1 MTEDL
6 LARRFDPPALTI
18 DRYPWSYSLV
28 DDELV
33 DISWRGVRL
42 LSGVRIVVRDRDWQ
56 TVPTQVRSTR
66 VTGNDANLNLTAD
79 IEAIGFGIE
88 FTIELRVGVSPE
100 SLTAEFTGTADA
112 QFMSNRIGFVV
123 LHPRRAQ
130 GEPVTVEHPDG
141 GTTRSAFPELISP
154 HQPFMEVSGLRWQVD
169 GIEAHLAFE
178 GDTFETEDQRNW
190 TDASFKTYSRPLEL
204 PFPFAVEK
212 EDVFSQRLVLTA
224 NPPVDIKRPRPSDPT
239 DRVVIDAI
247 SNRHVPEIT
256 SMGWGNGLEASLVE
270 LDLSQPRWE
279 ASLNEAL
286 RQTEGLKLDLRLVA
300 EEPDSASRAID
311 RLEGVATLSRIAMF
325 DKSSHMTELEHW
337 QWLGEQRGR
346 LEPSVALIAGTRAH
360 FTELNRSHGRLSD
373 VLRAADGITFSL
385 TPQMHSTEVRHIVS
399 SLQAQEDV
407 AASANEIV
415 GFKPIHVGPITL
427 GTRFNAV
434 ATTSQGRDVQAGSD
448 PLTRT
453 PFAAAWMI
461 GSISALSRDG
471 VASLS
476 YFRIDELSGTAAARL
491 LTELT
496 RLRGLP
502 ILNASVSLPDDLA
515 VLPVNTEGGAV
526 VFVANLSRYARNI
539 EIESPAEERRGV
551 ELEPW
556 SHQRIDFR
564 PAVS

>member
-6 LARRFDPPALTI
+6 PARRLDPPALAI
-18 DRYPWSYSLV
+18 DRYPWSCSLV

-66 VTGNDANLNLTAD
+66 VTENDANLNLTAD
-79 IEAIGFGIE
+79 IKAIGFGIE
-88 FTIELRVGVSPE
+88 FSMELRVGVSPE
-100 SLTAEFTGTADA
+100 SLTADFTGTADA
-112 QFMSNRIGFVV
+112 PFMSNRIGFVV

-130 GEPVTVEHPDG
+130 GELVTVEHPHG
-141 GTTRSAFPELISP
+141 GATRSAFPELISP

-169 GIEAHLAFE
+169 GIEAHLALE

-204 PFPFAVEK
+204 PFPFAVDK

-224 NPPVDIKRPRPSDPT
+224 NSPVDIKRSRRSDPT

-247 SNRHVPEIT
+247 SSRHVPEIT
-256 SMGWGNGLEASLVE
+256 SMGWGDGLGASLVE
-270 LDLSQPRWE
+270 LDVSQPSWE
-279 ASLNEAL
+279 ASLDDAL

-311 RLEGVATLSRIAMF
+311 RLEGVATLSRIAIF

-337 QWLGEQRGR
+337 RWLVEQRGR
-346 LEPSVALIAGTRAH
+346 LERSVRLIAGTRAH
-360 FTELNRSHGRLSD
+360 FTELNRSHEALSD
-373 VLRAADGITFSL
+373 VLRAADGVTFSL
-385 TPQMHSTEVRHIVS
+385 TPQMHATEVRHIVS

-407 AASANEIV
+407 AASAKEIV

-427 GTRFNAV
+427 ETRFNAV
-434 ATTSQGRDVQAGSD
+434 ATTSRGGEVQAGSD

-453 PFAAAWMI
+453 SFAAAWMI
-461 GSISALSRDG
+461 GSIAALSRDG

-491 LTELT
+491 LAELT

-502 ILNASVSLPDDLA
+502 ILDASIRGTEDLA
-515 VLPVNTEGGAV
+515 VLPVGSTGGIM
-526 VFVANLSRYARNI
+526 VFLANLSRSARRV
-539 EIESPAEERRGV
+539 EVECLGEEHRDV
-551 ELEPW
+551 DLAPW
-556 SHQRIDFR
+556 SHRRIDFR
-564 PAVS
+564 SAAS